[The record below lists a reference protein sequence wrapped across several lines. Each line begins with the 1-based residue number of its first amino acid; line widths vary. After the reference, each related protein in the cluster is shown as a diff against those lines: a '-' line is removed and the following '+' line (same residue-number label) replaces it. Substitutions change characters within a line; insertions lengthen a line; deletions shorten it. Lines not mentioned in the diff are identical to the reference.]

1 MVVGYYR
8 EVLGIVLVGGWCV
21 LGGGWLIICQL
32 AENLI
37 AGVRFQVWLRKI
49 TKITKITSLVTQKF
63 FQKVY
68 VYLKLGI

>member
-1 MVVGYYR
+1 M
-8 EVLGIVLVGGWCV
+8 
-21 LGGGWLIICQL
+21 IICQL

-49 TKITKITSLVTQKF
+49 TKITSLLTQKF
-63 FQKVY
+63 FQKVH